1 MYTNTHPGII
11 YLYKCLEDVENVSN
25 HHFQVVPTCSMSK
38 FGSLSTWRLLFW
50 QVMPLQCWSAR
61 CWYSIWTEQHL
72 RTFNVAS
79 NQMLKDLG
87 KAMASQHCLIRGMPS
102 CTSRTDPCSCGSCE
116 CSLAPPDKGVAAEMC
131 SWIGEQSALQ
141 PGQKSYVAYRNIFS
155 FCYLHKYIYIQCTV

>member
-1 MYTNTHPGII
+1 MSRMWATTIFKWFQPVPWASLAASPLGGCCFGRSCLFSAGQPVAGIP
-11 YLYKCLEDVENVSN
+11 YEQNSTSEHLTWHQTKCLKILKKIHE
-25 HHFQVVPTCSMSK
+25 
-38 FGSLSTWRLLFW
+38 GSR
-50 QVMPLQCWSAR
+50 
-61 CWYSIWTEQHL
+61 
-72 RTFNVAS
+72 
-79 NQMLKDLG
+79 

-155 FCYLHKYIYIQCTV
+155 FCYLHKYIYIYNVRYN